1 MKGACRNAVDH
12 ATPAE
17 GLSTPGGSDILEGMT
32 KRLTDVDDDKLEAV
46 KTLFGTGTLKA
57 TVNTA
62 LDEVLALDQ
71 RRRALLAERGVDP
84 TELADPDARRAA
96 WG

>member
-1 MKGACRNAVDH
+1 
-12 ATPAE
+12 
-17 GLSTPGGSDILEGMT
+17 MT
-32 KRLTDVDDDKLEAV
+32 KRLIDVDDNKLEAV
-46 KTLFGTGTLKA
+46 KALLGTKTLKA

-71 RRRALLAERGVDP
+71 RRQALLSEHGIDVS
-84 TELADPDARRAA
+84 ELADSEARLAA

>member
-1 MKGACRNAVDH
+1 
-12 ATPAE
+12 
-17 GLSTPGGSDILEGMT
+17 MT
-32 KRLTDVDDDKLEAV
+32 KRLIDVDDAKLEAV
-46 KTLFGTGTLKA
+46 KTLLGTATLKA

-71 RRRALLAERGVDP
+71 RRKALLTEHGVDP
-84 TELADPDARRAA
+84 SKLADPDARRAA

>member
-1 MKGACRNAVDH
+1 
-12 ATPAE
+12 
-17 GLSTPGGSDILEGMT
+17 MT
-32 KRLTDVDDDKLEAV
+32 KRLIDVDDNKLEAV
-46 KTLFGTGTLKA
+46 KALLGTTTLKA

-71 RRRALLAERGVDP
+71 RRQALMSEHGIDLS
-84 TELADPDARRAA
+84 ELADPDARRAA

>member
-1 MKGACRNAVDH
+1 
-12 ATPAE
+12 
-17 GLSTPGGSDILEGMT
+17 MT
-32 KRLTDVDDDKLEAV
+32 KRLIDVDDDKLDAV
-46 KTLFGTGTLKA
+46 KALLGTATLKA

-71 RRRALLAERGVDP
+71 RRRALLAEHGVDLS
-84 TELADPDARRAA
+84 ELADPDARRAA

>member
-1 MKGACRNAVDH
+1 
-12 ATPAE
+12 
-17 GLSTPGGSDILEGMT
+17 MT
-32 KRLTDVDDDKLEAV
+32 KRLIDVDDNKLEAV
-46 KTLFGTGTLKA
+46 KTLLGTNTLKA

-71 RRRALLAERGVDP
+71 RRQALLSEHGIDVS
-84 TELADPDARRAA
+84 ELADSDARRAA